1 MDLSVLCSFGFLQ
14 GYKGR
19 KRDGVRHNYCQS
31 KGKVGCH
38 VPQEQLN
45 AWIHI
50 NGQKSC
56 MQGVHRLPTSDIE
69 HDCRVC

>member
-1 MDLSVLCSFGFLQ
+1 MLYVK

-19 KRDGVRHNYCQS
+19 KRDGFWHNLHGQS
-31 KGKVGCH
+31 RGKSACL

-50 NGQKSC
+50 NGQKSSTN
-56 MQGVHRLPTSDIE
+56 GLLKLTVSDVE
-69 HDCRVC
+69 YDCRVR